1 MKSIV
6 LSIFIVLALVA
17 RTAQT
22 QEMPLWEV
30 GAGFTGLS
38 LPEYRG
44 SDHQRFFLL
53 PLPYLVY
60 RGKLLRVDRKG
71 INSLLF
77 ESDRVRLN
85 MSLDAGAPVRS
96 SGNSVRTGMSDL
108 DPTVQ
113 IGPSLEVC
121 LVNDCSGDIALQ
133 FRLPVRAVYAV
144 SLLRMHS
151 IGLVANP
158 QLNFDLKNIGRN
170 AWNVGAA
177 IGPLFSTESYH
188 DYYYEVAPQF
198 SISGIRPAYDAR
210 GGYSGALAILSL
222 SKRFDHNWFGSF
234 LRYDNLSGA
243 VFEHSPLVR
252 TRHAFMVGFGITW
265 TLDQSLTLVRE

>member
-1 MKSIV
+1 MKLFVVIIS
-6 LSIFIVLALVA
+6 LMVA
-17 RTAQT
+17 FFARSAQA

-30 GAGFTGLS
+30 GAGLTGLS

-44 SDHQRFFLL
+44 ADHQRVFLL
-53 PLPYLVY
+53 PFPYLVY

-71 INSLLF
+71 INGLLF

-85 MSLDAGAPVRS
+85 MSFDAGAPVRS
-96 SGNSVRTGMSDL
+96 SGNSVRAGMSDL
-108 DPTVQ
+108 DPSIQ

-121 LVNDCSGDIALQ
+121 LVHDCTGDSALQ

-144 SLLRMHS
+144 KFMRMN
-151 IGLVANP
+151 GTGFVTNP
-158 QLNFDLKNIGRN
+158 QLNFDVKNISSDG
-170 AWNVGAA
+170 WNIGAA
-177 IGPLFSTESYH
+177 AGPLFSTEKYH

-198 SISGIRPAYDAR
+198 SVPGSRPAYDAR
-210 GGYSGALAILSL
+210 GGYSGTLAILSL
-222 SKRFDHNWFGSF
+222 SKRFDRHWFGSF

-252 TRHAFMVGFGITW
+252 TRHAFMIGFGIAW
-265 TLDQSLTLVRE
+265 IVDQSLTLVRE

>member
-1 MKSIV
+1 MKLFVVIIS
-6 LSIFIVLALVA
+6 LMVA
-17 RTAQT
+17 FFARSAQA

-30 GAGFTGLS
+30 GAGLTGLS

-44 SDHQRFFLL
+44 ADRQRVFLL
-53 PLPYLVY
+53 PFPYLVY

-71 INSLLF
+71 INGLLF

-85 MSLDAGAPVRS
+85 MSFDAGAPVRS

-108 DPTVQ
+108 DPSIQ

-121 LVNDCSGDIALQ
+121 LVHDCTGDSALQ

-144 SLLRMHS
+144 KFMRMN
-151 IGLVANP
+151 GTGFVTNP
-158 QLNFDLKNIGRN
+158 QLNFDVKNISSDG
-170 AWNVGAA
+170 WNIGAA
-177 IGPLFSTESYH
+177 AGPLFSTEKYH
-188 DYYYEVAPQF
+188 DYYYAVAPQF
-198 SISGIRPAYDAR
+198 SLPGSRPAYDAR
-210 GGYSGALAILSL
+210 GGYSGTLAILSL
-222 SKRFDHNWFGSF
+222 SKRFDRHWFGSF

-252 TRHAFMVGFGITW
+252 TRHAFMIGFGIAW
-265 TLDQSLTLVRE
+265 IVDQSLTLVRE